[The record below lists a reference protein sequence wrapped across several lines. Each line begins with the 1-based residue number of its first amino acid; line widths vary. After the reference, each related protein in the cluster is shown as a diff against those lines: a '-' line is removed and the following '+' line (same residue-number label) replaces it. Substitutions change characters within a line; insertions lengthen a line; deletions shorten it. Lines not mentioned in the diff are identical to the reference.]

1 MGGPCLYFDRS
12 EYMLSRT
19 KDRDFLMTAG
29 FSLNEYDY
37 DLPPHFIAQHP
48 TEDRSSSRL
57 MVLNRESGQITH
69 RFFRDFLDYI
79 DPGDCLVFN
88 NSKVF
93 PARIRGLKS
102 TGGKVEVLLL
112 NFPKETRKGEACAR
126 ALYRSSRPLKK
137 GQKISCQGPLKIEV
151 LQVYPSGQA
160 NIKLIFHGELF
171 PVLESCGEVPLPPY
185 IRRSQ
190 VPSDIERY
198 QTIYAREIGSVAA
211 PTAGLHFTKRQL
223 ELTKEKGIQ
232 MAWITLH
239 VGYGTFAPV
248 RVSDIREHKIHSEWL
263 SVTED
268 AAKKIKLTHKAGHRV
283 IAVGTTTVRALEATA
298 DGAGGIKT
306 YRGLCDLYILPG
318 HRFQVV
324 DRMITNFHLPKSS
337 LVILVSAFA
346 GRDKILSAYRE
357 AMDSGYRFFS
367 YGDAMFII

>member
-1 MGGPCLYFDRS
+1 M
-12 EYMLSRT
+12 
-19 KDRDFLMTAG
+19 KAG
-29 FSLNEYDY
+29 FSLNEYNY

-48 TEDRSSSRL
+48 TKDRSSSRL
-57 MVLNRESGQITH
+57 MVLNRDSGQIDH
-69 RFFRDFLDYI
+69 RSFRDFLDYV

-102 TGGKVEVLLL
+102 TGGKVEILLL
-112 NFPKETRKGEACAR
+112 NFPKETGKGEACAR
-126 ALYRSSRPLKK
+126 ALYCSSKPLKK
-137 GQKISCQGPLKIEV
+137 GQKISCQGPLEIEV
-151 LQVYPSGQA
+151 LEVYSGGQA
-160 NIKLIFHGELF
+160 GIKLIFHGELF
-171 PVLESCGEVPLPPY
+171 PILESCGEVPLPPY
-185 IRRSQ
+185 IKRSQ
-190 VPSDIERY
+190 IPSDIERY
-198 QTIYAREIGSVAA
+198 QTIYAKEIGSVAA

-223 ELTKEKGIQ
+223 ELAKEKGIQ

-248 RVSDIREHKIHSEWL
+248 RTPDIREHKIHSEWL
-263 SVTED
+263 SVNED
-268 AAKKIKLTHKAGHRV
+268 VVEKIKFTHETGHRV

-324 DRMITNFHLPKSS
+324 DRMVTNFHLPKSS
-337 LVILVSAFA
+337 LLILVSAFA
-346 GRDKILSAYRE
+346 GKDKILSAYRE

-367 YGDAMFII
+367 YGDAMFIM